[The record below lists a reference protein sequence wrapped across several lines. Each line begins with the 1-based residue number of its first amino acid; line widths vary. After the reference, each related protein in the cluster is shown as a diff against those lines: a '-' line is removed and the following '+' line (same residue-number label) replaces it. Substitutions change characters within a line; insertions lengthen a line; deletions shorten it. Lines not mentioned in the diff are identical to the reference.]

1 MESPAQTAIGASIV
15 VLAVVATAVF
25 LDGGTDIGG
34 VLLFVGYALGGIL
47 MVLAG
52 TGRTV
57 EAGTRTVE
65 RRHFL
70 GGACVVI
77 ALGFAPFAVHALTDS
92 VSGRAWGI
100 AAGIGALSLLWIG
113 VSYLTGRIEPTA

>member
-15 VLAVVATAVF
+15 VLAAVMTAVF
-25 LDGGTDIGG
+25 LDGATGIGG
-34 VLLFVGYALGGIL
+34 VLLFVGYALGG
-47 MVLAG
+47 VLLAFAG
-52 TGRTV
+52 AGFTL
-57 EAGTRTVE
+57 EAGTRTIA
-65 RRHFL
+65 RRHFI

-77 ALGFAPFAVHALTDS
+77 AVSFAPFAVEAVTGS

-100 AAGIGALSLLWIG
+100 AASIGALSLLWIG